1 MGGEI
6 DEVCLQRAASRQAHR
21 RLQDEPLD
29 ESPGE
34 NRVDLEA
41 DTEAFGEAGELRG
54 REQQGFC
61 PLFVFRADRGDDAP
75 RELGDIVFEQTRAPV
90 RDGGPGFG
98 TWAGHRTVFIQ
109 YARAVVVDPP

>member
-34 NRVDLEA
+34 NRVDIEA
-41 DTEAFGEAGELRG
+41 DTVTLREAGELWVCRQRVRKWVLG
-54 REQQGFC
+54 RDEYRKD
-61 PLFVFRADRGDDAP
+61 LRN
-75 RELGDIVFEQTRAPV
+75 
-90 RDGGPGFG
+90 
-98 TWAGHRTVFIQ
+98 
-109 YARAVVVDPP
+109 ARSLLKR